1 MIVTCQNCET
11 SFQLDESRVPPQGI
25 RVRCSRCK
33 EAFFLAHPSASD
45 ADAIHGVAEDA
56 ATDPRSALPGTTQDL
71 PGAAAAVAK
80 PERGAGGGGDDDEHD
95 WEFNLDPP
103 RRGRDESD
111 VEPSGAVEDGGF
123 ELDRTEIGAGSG
135 LSLAGEDEATG
146 AGLAAERDS
155 AFGSVDDYSS
165 LMQEDDDAGASPAT
179 GPGET
184 GPGFDAPRAR
194 GGEVGRYAA
203 AGTSDD
209 LGDPESW
216 DFFGDA
222 PPAGAPA
229 PSPGSEAAL
238 GRISL
243 TTSDAATTGALPDF
257 GALEDDAYADAEEGT
272 APGAILGALGHAGS
286 AVGWA
291 ITLGLVAVVLVAGFR
306 GTAESL
312 VRSSQQ
318 VGLGQQIAARDLAAH
333 WVDTARGETLL
344 SLRGALV
351 NESGRAVALDGLVEV
366 SLLDASGQPLDVP
379 AQPAAVD
386 LPDHAV
392 RELAPDALRV
402 AVDRSAWQLARAS
415 LEPDRPVAFQ
425 AIFRDV
431 PTRARR
437 FALSLA
443 EGGVIPVTDPSP
455 SQASDEP
462 AFRDDPSP
470 LDPTAVEDPA
480 TREAAEGEAAEAAE
494 AAPVAEPVKPG
505 LPEELTWGD

>member
-1 MIVTCQNCET
+1 VIVTCQNCET
-11 SFQLDESRVPPQGI
+11 SFQLDEARVPPQGI

-56 ATDPRSALPGTTQDL
+56 ASEPGPALPGTTQDL
-71 PGAAAAVAK
+71 AGPAPAVAK
-80 PERGAGGGGDDDEHD
+80 PERGEGGGDDEEHD

-103 RRGRDESD
+103 RRGRDGSD
-111 VEPSGAVEDGGF
+111 VESAGPADSGGF
-123 ELDRTEIGAGSG
+123 ELDRSEIGHGSG
-135 LSLAGEDEATG
+135 LSLAGEEEATG
-146 AGLAAERDS
+146 GGLAAEGDS

-165 LMQEDDDAGASPAT
+165 LMPEEDDDAAASPAA
-179 GPGET
+179 GPDET
-184 GPGFDAPRAR
+184 GPGLDAPRAR
-194 GGEVGRYAA
+194 GGEVGRYAET
-203 AGTSDD
+203 GTSDD

-222 PPAGAPA
+222 PSADPPT
-229 PSPGSEAAL
+229 PSPGSGAVL
-238 GRISL
+238 GRVAL
-243 TTSDAATTGALPDF
+243 TTSDAGTAGALPDF
-257 GALEDDAYADAEEGT
+257 GALDDDAHADAEEAT
-272 APGAILGALGHAGS
+272 LPGAILGALGYAGS

-291 ITLGLVAVVLVAGFR
+291 ITLGLVAVVIVAGFR

-344 SLRGALV
+344 SLRGVLV
-351 NESGRAVALDGLVEV
+351 NESDRAVALDGLVEV
-366 SLLDASGQPLDVP
+366 SLLDASGQPLDAP
-379 AQPAAVD
+379 ARPATVG

-392 RELAPDALRV
+392 RELAPGALRV

-415 LEPDRPVAFQ
+415 LEPGRPVAFQ

-437 FALSLA
+437 FALALA
-443 EGGVIPVTDPSP
+443 EGGVIPVTGSGP
-455 SQASDEP
+455 SQAPDASAVRGDASRLE
-462 AFRDDPSP
+462 
-470 LDPTAVEDPA
+470 PTAIEYPA
-480 TREAAEGEAAEAAE
+480 VDETADGAAEAP
-494 AAPVAEPVKPG
+494 PVAEPTESG